1 MIQLHGASEL
11 RRNLYKIAN
20 FSWNMYKGNPHHAPT
35 NQNKTGGDTDSTKK
49 KWPWLNQSLF

>member
-1 MIQLHGASEL
+1 MIQGVSEL